1 MRAVDLINENSQT
14 PLILIC
20 EHASAFIP
28 DHLNNLGL
36 DADALSSH
44 VAWDIGAL
52 DLAKN
57 LANTLDAPL
66 VAAGV
71 SRLVYDCNRPP
82 EAIDAMPLKSEIYDI
97 HGNQNITAEDRN
109 WRINSLY
116 HPFHDAIAKQI
127 QQTLDQGIVPLIVTI
142 HSFTPIYHGNPRRVE
157 IGILHDRDTR
167 LADAMLAE
175 NYPYVVERNEPY
187 SPTDGVTHTLQK
199 HAIAQGLPNVM
210 LEIRNDLLSAPQE
223 LNKMSETLGEV
234 LQEIIKTHKT
244 TPTFGRVTLD

>member
-14 PLILIC
+14 PILLIC

-36 DADALSSH
+36 DDDVLSSH

-57 LANTLDAPL
+57 LARALDGAL
-66 VAAGV
+66 IAAGV

-82 EAIDAMPLKSEIYDI
+82 EAVDAIPLKSEIYDI
-97 HGNQNITAEDRN
+97 HGNQNITDEDRN

-116 HPFHDAIAKQI
+116 HPFHEAIAKQI
-127 QQTLDQGIVPLIVTI
+127 QHSLDRDIIPLIVTI
-142 HSFTPIYHGNPRRVE
+142 HSFTPVYHDTPRSVE

-167 LADAMLAE
+167 LADALLAE
-175 NYPYVVERNEPY
+175 EYPYEIARNEPY

-199 HAIAQGLPNVM
+199 HALANGIPNVM
-210 LEIRNDLLSAPQE
+210 LEIRNDLLSDPQE
-223 LNKMSETLGEV
+223 LTKMSDILGSTL
-234 LQEIIKTHKT
+234 QKIIKTHKT